1 MSDKSSKNRLPFEPS
16 QNKKK
21 KTEKTPPQNSAVAPK
36 TKKKSQNKSQTKS
49 QKKSKRVS
57 NPDASLSAIPK
68 DVSRRMARRMAIF
81 SGIPTLIGIS
91 SFFIFYW
98 LFSQEILEF
107 PPYLVFFFTAGFF
120 GLGVIGLSYG
130 IFSASWDED
139 RVGGIVGAAE
149 FKTNFDRTIG
159 AWKSERQKKSS

>member
-1 MSDKSSKNRLPFEPS
+1 MPDKSAKNRLPFEPN

-21 KTEKTPPQNSAVAPK
+21 KTEKKAPQNSTTTKK
-36 TKKKSQNKSQTKS
+36 TK
-49 QKKSKRVS
+49 KKSKRVS

-68 DVSRRMARRMAIF
+68 AVSRRMARRMAIF
-81 SGIPTLIGIS
+81 SGVPTLLGIS
-91 SFFIFYW
+91 SFFVFYW
-98 LFSQEILEF
+98 LFSQDILEF
-107 PPYLVFFFTAGFF
+107 PPYLVVFFTAGFF

-159 AWKSERQKKSS
+159 AWKSERQKKSSS

>member
-1 MSDKSSKNRLPFEPS
+1 MPDKSAKNRLPFEPG

-21 KTEKTPPQNSAVAPK
+21 NPEKKAPQNPTATK
-36 TKKKSQNKSQTKS
+36 ETKKKSR
-49 QKKSKRVS
+49 KKSKRES

-68 DVSRRMARRMAIF
+68 AVSRRMARRMAVF
-81 SGIPTLIGIS
+81 SGIPTFLGIS

-98 LFSQEILEF
+98 LFSQDILEF

-120 GLGVIGLSYG
+120 GLGVVGLSYG

-159 AWKSERQKKSS
+159 AWKSEREKKSS

>member
-21 KTEKTPPQNSAVAPK
+21 KTEKSSPQNSAVASE
-36 TKKKSQNKSQTKS
+36 TKKKSQKKS

-68 DVSRRMARRMAIF
+68 AVSRRMARRMAVF

-98 LFSQEILEF
+98 LFSQDILEF

-139 RVGGIVGAAE
+139 RVGGVIGATE

>member
-1 MSDKSSKNRLPFEPS
+1 MPKKSDKNRLPFEPS

-21 KTEKTPPQNSAVAPK
+21 KTEKKPPQNSAA
-36 TKKKSQNKSQTKS
+36 TKETKNKS
-49 QKKSKRVS
+49 QKKSKRNS
-57 NPDASLSAIPK
+57 NPEASLSAIPK
-68 DVSRRMARRMAIF
+68 GVSRRMARRMAVF
-81 SGIPTLIGIS
+81 SGIPTFMGIS

-98 LFSQEILEF
+98 LFSQNVIEF
-107 PPYLVFFFTAGFF
+107 PPYLVVFVSAGCF

-149 FKTNFDRTIG
+149 FKTNFDRTIA
-159 AWKSERQKKSS
+159 AWKDERQKKSS

>member
-1 MSDKSSKNRLPFEPS
+1 MPEKSSKNRLPFEPG

-21 KTEKTPPQNSAVAPK
+21 QTDKKPPQNSATTK
-36 TKKKSQNKSQTKS
+36 ETKKKSQQNRK
-49 QKKSKRVS
+49 S
-57 NPDASLSAIPK
+57 NPEASLSAIPK
-68 DVSRRMARRMAIF
+68 AVSRRMARRMTIF
-81 SGIPTLIGIS
+81 SGIPTFIGIS

-98 LFSQEILEF
+98 LFSQNIIEF
-107 PPYLVFFFTAGFF
+107 PPYLVLFISAGFF

-149 FKTNFDRTIG
+149 FKTNFDRTIA
-159 AWKSERQKKSS
+159 AWREERQKKSS

>member
-1 MSDKSSKNRLPFEPS
+1 MTEKSSKNRLPFEPG

-21 KTEKTPPQNSAVAPK
+21 KTEKKPPKNSAT
-36 TKKKSQNKSQTKS
+36 TKETTKKS

-57 NPDASLSAIPK
+57 NPEASLSAIPK
-68 DVSRRMARRMAIF
+68 AVSRRMARRMAIF
-81 SGIPTLIGIS
+81 SGIPTFIGIS

-98 LFSQEILEF
+98 LFSQDILEF
-107 PPYLVFFFTAGFF
+107 PPYLVLFFTAGFF
-120 GLGVIGLSYG
+120 GLGVVGLSYG

-149 FKTNFDRTIG
+149 FKTNFDRTIA
-159 AWKSERQKKSS
+159 AWRNERQKKSS

>member
-1 MSDKSSKNRLPFEPS
+1 MAEKSPKNRLPFEPG

-21 KTEKTPPQNSAVAPK
+21 KTEKKPPKNSAATKETPK
-36 TKKKSQNKSQTKS
+36 KS

-57 NPDASLSAIPK
+57 NPEASLSAIPK
-68 DVSRRMARRMAIF
+68 AVSRRMARRMAIF

-98 LFSQEILEF
+98 LFSQDILEF
-107 PPYLVFFFTAGFF
+107 PPYLVLFFTAGFF

-149 FKTNFDRTIG
+149 FKTNFDRTIA
-159 AWKSERQKKSS
+159 AWRNERQKKSS